1 MRTDYVGMRIVAGL
15 VAGALVLAAGMLTD
29 LRAGAKKADDKVKVT
44 ASATKPDAAGKQI
57 VTVTF
62 VIDKGWHIYANPVGN
77 ELLAEA
83 KTVVDIKSTGK
94 PEVKVKYPDG
104 KVFQDKDDRYR
115 IYENKVSIQATVLR
129 AKGDAS
135 PLEVSVR
142 YNACDDKQCL
152 PPAKRTFK
160 LK

>member
-1 MRTDYVGMRIVAGL
+1 MRTDHVGMRIMAGL
-15 VAGALVLAAGMLTD
+15 VGGALVLAVGMLPD
-29 LRAGAKKADDKVKVT
+29 LRAGTKKADDKVKVT
-44 ASATKPDAAGKQI
+44 AAATKPDAAGKQT

-83 KTVVDIKSTGK
+83 RTVVDIKAAGK
-94 PEVKVKYPDG
+94 PEVKVKYPAG

-115 IYENKVSIQATVLR
+115 IYENKVSVQATVVR
-129 AKGDAS
+129 TKGDTS
-135 PLEVSVR
+135 PLEVTVR

-152 PPAKRTFK
+152 PPAKRTFT